1 MDESPL
7 AGAPIS
13 LGDMATQIAPV
24 DVTDRAAQ
32 KALQLG
38 MKEGHG
44 DDVCLRL
51 RVLAGGC
58 SGFSYQLSFEDA
70 PADNDLVTEHAGL
83 RVLVDPASAPIVAG
97 STIEFIDAMLGGGF
111 KVNNPQA
118 VNECSCG
125 ESFSI

>member
-1 MDESPL
+1 
-7 AGAPIS
+7 
-13 LGDMATQIAPV
+13 MATQVAPV

-38 MKEGHG
+38 VSEGHG
-44 DDVCLRL
+44 EDVCLRL

-58 SGFSYQLSFEDA
+58 SGFSYQLTFEDG
-70 PADNDLVTEHAGL
+70 PADDDLVTEHAGL

-97 STIEFIDAMLGGGF
+97 SSIEFLDAMLGGGF

-118 VNECSCG
+118 VSECSCG
-125 ESFSI
+125 ESFSV

>member
-1 MDESPL
+1 ME
-7 AGAPIS
+7 
-13 LGDMATQIAPV
+13 DMATQIAPV
-24 DVTDRAAQ
+24 DVTDRAAE

-38 MKEGHG
+38 VQEGHG
-44 DDVCLRL
+44 EGVCLRL

-58 SGFSYQLSFEDA
+58 SGFSYKLTFEDG
-70 PADNDLVTEHAGL
+70 PVDDDLVTEHAGL

-118 VNECSCG
+118 INECSCG
-125 ESFSI
+125 ESFSV

>member
-1 MDESPL
+1 MIVPD
-7 AGAPIS
+7 
-13 LGDMATQIAPV
+13 GDVVGSTE
-24 DVTDRAAQ
+24 

-38 MKEGHG
+38 VTEGHG
-44 DDVCLRL
+44 EDVCLRL

-58 SGFSYQLSFEDA
+58 SGFSYRLSFEDG
-70 PADNDLVTEHAGL
+70 PEDDDLVTEHAGL

-97 STIEFIDAMLGGGF
+97 STIEFVDAMLGGGF

-118 VNECSCG
+118 VTECSCG

>member
-1 MDESPL
+1 
-7 AGAPIS
+7 
-13 LGDMATQIAPV
+13 MATQTAPV

-38 MKEGHG
+38 VGEGHG
-44 DDVCLRL
+44 EDVCLRL

-58 SGFSYQLSFEDA
+58 SGFSYKLSFEDG
-70 PADNDLVTEHAGL
+70 PADDDLVTEHAGL

-97 STIEFIDAMLGGGF
+97 STIEFVDAMLGGGF
-111 KVNNPQA
+111 KVLNPQA

-125 ESFSI
+125 ESFSV